1 MAEKESSEKPGSK
14 KKGRPRLEEPSKD
27 ICIKVP
33 MSIRRQYFS
42 ACKKLGYSTHTI
54 PLHNTIRKIIQRERD
69 ERRRD
74 IKDIEGIF

>member
-1 MAEKESSEKPGSK
+1 MAEKDFPENLGSK

-33 MSIRRQYFS
+33 MSIRKQYFS
-42 ACKKLGYSTHTI
+42 ACKKLGYPTHTI
-54 PLHNTIRKIIQRERD
+54 PLHNTIREIIQRERD

-74 IKDIEGIF
+74 IKDIEGVF